1 MKLYYYM
8 EEDEVIEMNKV
19 KHKPSFTK
27 EKDNYS
33 LKILLLLNL
42 SILMIFFFFIYG
54 KGKHRFYSNL
64 KFIDSLPRLS
74 NKGDYIPKLSE
85 IFSSKELFISDTK
98 ISLDYINYIRP
109 IDKKKEESFLKKLYT
124 DLTPSISFTKNRK
137 NQINIYKYYNI
148 CNEEKLLTNELI
160 KYNNSPLISVLLP
173 SFNKRDS
180 LLKSIRSIQNQSLK
194 NIEIIIIN
202 DGSTDNSTIV
212 MNYLLKT
219 DPRIRVFHHLKNLGA
234 WRSRLD
240 AFLYSNAPYVIHF
253 DTGDFYSDNFVL
265 EDAYYLIRKYNLD
278 SLRFSFKLSRLQE
291 NIDYKCRNFS
301 FRKIDRKIVYGNRG
315 YNVKLYDY
323 GTIWNRL
330 TRANIF
336 TKGLNY
342 LDEYILNA
350 FKNLCEDRW
359 WNTIANNASYSFL
372 MVNRIGYIYLK
383 LPGGAGSVKYGNP
396 KVNESS
402 MREYIYFWLFD
413 YCLSYKKSK
422 KKDIISKLHFY
433 NDKSEHIKLTDL
445 TNPFPPYEYLL
456 DLLLNDTFIDERD
469 KAFIKKLK
477 YNYTKKLKTK

>member
-1 MKLYYYM
+1 M

-124 DLTPSISFTKNRK
+124 DLTPSISFTKKRK

-265 EDAYYLIRKYNLD
+265 EDAYYLIRK
-278 SLRFSFKLSRLQE
+278 
-291 NIDYKCRNFS
+291 
-301 FRKIDRKIVYGNRG
+301 
-315 YNVKLYDY
+315 
-323 GTIWNRL
+323 
-330 TRANIF
+330 
-336 TKGLNY
+336 
-342 LDEYILNA
+342 
-350 FKNLCEDRW
+350 
-359 WNTIANNASYSFL
+359 
-372 MVNRIGYIYLK
+372 
-383 LPGGAGSVKYGNP
+383 
-396 KVNESS
+396 
-402 MREYIYFWLFD
+402 
-413 YCLSYKKSK
+413 
-422 KKDIISKLHFY
+422 
-433 NDKSEHIKLTDL
+433 
-445 TNPFPPYEYLL
+445 
-456 DLLLNDTFIDERD
+456 
-469 KAFIKKLK
+469 
-477 YNYTKKLKTK
+477 